1 MSRILLVPAV
11 LLLAAAPGLHAW
23 MSGPLAD
30 EPRPYPTSV
39 DTASDAGP
47 ATGGEDVD
55 GPVSLSGA
63 PTMPGEV
70 RSAILQRLE
79 ELPPGY
85 EPRTRHLDGEGR
97 ALYTNRLILESSP
110 YLLQHAH
117 NPVDWRPWGEE
128 AFAEARRLGRPLL
141 LSVGYSTCHWC
152 HVMERESFEDL
163 EIARAL
169 NELYVPIKVDREERP
184 DVDAA
189 YMTAV
194 QLLTRQG
201 GGWPMTVWLT
211 PEGEPFFGATYMPAR
226 DGDRG
231 VPVGF
236 LTQLL
241 RARRV
246 WDESRAAVEQSGQEI
261 AELVRRT
268 LTAEDLAGP
277 ATDAGA
283 SGPELT
289 DGVVLEVRRRYDSRF
304 GGLRPAPKFP
314 GGLSIRLLLRHWLR
328 SGDERSL
335 EMASETL
342 EGMAGGGL
350 RDQIGGGFH
359 RYAVDA
365 RWRVPHFEKMLY
377 DNALLAIAYLE
388 AYRATGKPDLAD
400 ETRSILA
407 YLDRE
412 MSSPE
417 GAFFSATDADSPGP
431 DGEPEEGLFFT
442 WTRAEVDAV
451 LDPDSAEVVAA
462 AFGLDDEAELDGRH
476 VLYRAR
482 SIGQVAQRLERTQE
496 EVGTALETARRQLHD
511 ARSRRPPPLLDDKVL
526 TEWNGLAISAF
537 ARAGAALAEPE
548 LVARAGTAAD
558 FLLDRLRDETGLYRV
573 WRAGTASQPG
583 FLEDHAFL
591 EAALLDLY
599 EATADPRWLREALA
613 LQADLDK
620 GFAAPDGGYFR
631 TSDDAE
637 VVLARDRPFF
647 DTALPSGNAV
657 ALQNLLRLH
666 ELTTDDRYR
675 QRADELTRGARP
687 FLERSAG
694 VAAELLVGLE
704 YAAARPREIVLVAA
718 TSRDEI
724 EPFLAV
730 LRERWEPHKVVV
742 AGTEAELEASAE
754 MVPFLE
760 GKVVQ
765 EGRPT
770 AYVCQQG
777 VCRLPTTDPQVF
789 VEQLEAA
796 RTRGSLD

>member
-1 MSRILLVPAV
+1 LP
-11 LLLAAAPGLHAW
+11 
-23 MSGPLAD
+23 
-30 EPRPYPTSV
+30 
-39 DTASDAGP
+39 
-47 ATGGEDVD
+47 
-55 GPVSLSGA
+55 GA
-63 PTMPGEV
+63 PALPDELWAAIGA
-70 RSAILQRLE
+70 RLSALG
-79 ELPPGY
+79 PDH
-85 EPRTRHLDGEGR
+85 EPRTRHLDEQGR
-97 ALYTNRLILESSP
+97 PQYTNRLILESSP

-117 NPVDWRPWGEE
+117 NPVDWRPWGPE
-128 AFAEARRLGRPLL
+128 AFAEARRLGRPAL

-184 DVDAA
+184 DVDSA

-194 QLLTRQG
+194 QLLTREG

-211 PEGEPFFGATYMPAR
+211 PDGEPFFGATYMPAR

-231 VPVGF
+231 APVGF
-236 LTQLL
+236 LTQIL

-246 WDESRAAVEQSGQEI
+246 WDESRAAVERSGQEI

-268 LTAEDLAGP
+268 LTAEDLGGP
-277 ATDAGA
+277 AAAADAP
-283 SGPELT
+283 GPELT
-289 DGVVLEVRRRYDSRF
+289 DGVLPEIRRRYDSRF

-314 GGLSIRLLLRHWLR
+314 GGLSVRLLLRHWLR

-335 EMASETL
+335 EMAVATL
-342 EGMAGGGL
+342 EAMAGGGL
-350 RDQIGGGFH
+350 RDHVGGGFH

-388 AYRATGKPDLAD
+388 AYRATGRFDLAE

-412 MSSPE
+412 MGSPE
-417 GAFFSATDADSPGP
+417 GAFFSATDADSPVP

-451 LDPDSAEVVAA
+451 LDPESADLVAT
-462 AFGLDDEAELDGRH
+462 AFGLDDEPELDGRH

-482 SIGQVAQRLERTQE
+482 SIDQLAGRFELSEE
-496 EVGTALETARRQLHD
+496 EVTAALETTRRKLFD

-526 TEWNGLAISAF
+526 TAWNGLAISAF
-537 ARAGAALAEPE
+537 ARAGAELAEPE
-548 LVARAGTAAD
+548 LVARAETAAR
-558 FLLDRLRDETGLYRV
+558 FLLDRLREGTNLHRV
-573 WRAGTASQPG
+573 WRAGTASQPA

-599 EATADPRWLREALA
+599 EATAEPRWLREALA
-613 LQADLDK
+613 LQAVLDER
-620 GFAAPDGGYFR
+620 FAAPDGGYFR

-637 VVLARDRPFF
+637 VVLARERPFL
-647 DTALPSGNAV
+647 DAALPSGNAV

-675 QRADELTRGARP
+675 QRAEDLTRGARP
-687 FLERSAG
+687 VLERSAG

-718 TSRDEI
+718 TSRDEL
-724 EPFLAV
+724 EPFLAA

-742 AGTEAELEASAE
+742 AGTEVELEASAE

-760 GKVVQ
+760 GKVAQ
-765 EGRPT
+765 DGRPT

-777 VCRLPTTDPQVF
+777 VCQLPATDPQVF
-789 VEQLEAA
+789 VEQLEAV
-796 RTRGSLD
+796 RTRASLD

>member
-1 MSRILLVPAV
+1 MSRFLLVTAV
-11 LLLAAAPGLHAW
+11 LLLAAAPTPG
-23 MSGPLAD
+23 SSP
-30 EPRPYPTSV
+30 
-39 DTASDAGP
+39 
-47 ATGGEDVD
+47 
-55 GPVSLSGA
+55 GA
-63 PTMPGEV
+63 PPMPETV
-70 RSAILQRLE
+70 RAAIEERLS
-79 ELPPGY
+79 ELPASY

-97 ALYTNRLILESSP
+97 PLYTNRLILESSP

-128 AFAEARRLGRPLL
+128 AFAEARRLGRPVL

-184 DVDAA
+184 DVDSA

-194 QLLTRQG
+194 QLLTREG

-211 PEGEPFFGATYMPAR
+211 PTGEPFFGATYMPPR

-246 WDESRAAVEQSGQEI
+246 WDESRPAVEQSGQEI

-268 LTAEDLAGP
+268 LTAEALAGP
-277 ATDAGA
+277 AAAADAP
-283 SGPELT
+283 GPELT
-289 DGVVLEVRRRYDSRF
+289 DGVLLEIRRRYDSRF

-335 EMASETL
+335 EMAVATL
-342 EGMAGGGL
+342 EAMAGGGV
-350 RDQIGGGFH
+350 RDHVGGGFH

-388 AYRATGKPDLAD
+388 AYRATGRSDLAH

-442 WTRAEVDAV
+442 WARAEVDAV
-451 LDPDSAEVVAA
+451 LDPAAAGLVAA

-476 VLYRAR
+476 VLHRAR
-482 SIGQVAQRLERTQE
+482 SIEELARRLERTEDEVAAMLE
-496 EVGTALETARRQLHD
+496 EACRTLYD
-511 ARSRRPPPLLDDKVL
+511 ARSRRPSPLLDDKVL
-526 TEWNGLAISAF
+526 TAWNGLAISAF
-537 ARAGAALAEPE
+537 ARAGVALAEPE
-548 LVARAGTAAD
+548 LVARAGTAAR
-558 FLLDRLRDETGLYRV
+558 FLLDRLRDEEGLYRI
-573 WRAGTASQPG
+573 WRTGAASQPG

-599 EATADPRWLREALA
+599 EATAEPRWLREALA
-613 LQADLDK
+613 LQAVLDQR
-620 GFAAPDGGYFR
+620 FAAPDGGYFR

-637 VVLARDRPFF
+637 VVLARDRPFL
-647 DTALPSGNAV
+647 DAALPSGNAV

-666 ELTTDDRYR
+666 ALTTDDQYR
-675 QRADELTRGARP
+675 QRAEGLTRGARA
-687 FLERSAG
+687 FLERSAA

-704 YAAARPREIVLVAA
+704 YAAARPREVVLAA
-718 TSRDEI
+718 AASRDEL

-760 GKVVQ
+760 GKVAQ

-777 VCRLPTTDPQVF
+777 VCRLPTTDPEVF
-789 VEQLEAA
+789 AAQLDAA
-796 RTRGSLD
+796 RADVAPLTD